1 MSVIV
6 SLSAK
11 NKIGLVD
18 GTCPKP
24 ADSSPHIKQ
33 WSICNNML
41 NKSFRTVNGTK
52 VFEIKKEL
60 ASTMQGALD
69 IASYFNKLKKLW
81 DELRVIRNNKVNTC
95 ACPIK
100 AEILKEEEEDKVHQ
114 FLMGLNDI
122 YVGVKSNIL
131 MLQPLSSLENAYNIL
146 LQDEKQRQVNPGS

>member
-33 WSICNNML
+33 WSICNNMVISSL
-41 NKSFRTVNGTK
+41 TSSVSPEIAKSVQYSQTV
-52 VFEIKKEL
+52 ER
-60 ASTMQGALD
+60 ALD